1 MSHDPHSREADLPSR
16 KRFDDELLRRLRNE
30 IPIDWLIK
38 YLQWPHKRRDSRFVF
53 VCPRCDESETA
64 IKRETNL
71 GRCFHCETNFNPID
85 FTMAARD
92 YDFVQAVEY
101 LLPLLPR

>member
-1 MSHDPHSREADLPSR
+1 MSHEPHSHQVQLSSG

-38 YLQWPHKRRDSRFVF
+38 HLDWPHKRRDGRFVF
-53 VCPRCDESETA
+53 VCPRCAESETA

-85 FTMAARD
+85 FTIAARD
-92 YDFVQAVEY
+92 YDFVQAVEF
-101 LLPLLPR
+101 LLPLLRR

>member
-1 MSHDPHSREADLPSR
+1 MSHDPHSHEAQLPSR

-38 YLQWPHKRRDSRFVF
+38 HLDWPHKRREGRFVF
-53 VCPRCDESETA
+53 VCPRCAESETA

-85 FTMAARD
+85 FTMAARG
-92 YDFVQAVEY
+92 YDFVQAVEF
-101 LLPLLPR
+101 LLPLLRR

>member
-1 MSHDPHSREADLPSR
+1 MSHDPHFHQVQLSSG

-38 YLQWPHKRRDSRFVF
+38 HLDWPHKRRDGRFVF
-53 VCPRCDESETA
+53 VCPRCAESETA

-85 FTMAARD
+85 FTIAARD
-92 YDFVQAVEY
+92 CDFVQAVEF